1 MIMTNWE
8 KLEDY
13 FNKKSMMEILGVDR
27 DENAHSKF
35 LGWLFEKPKALTL
48 LLTLLNKT
56 PKKNGQPSCVPILN
70 VEDIKEIVSITEDF
84 FIINEEKRR
93 ADILITV
100 YPKENEQPFYI
111 VIENKV
117 YSDEHTKQTSAYFEH
132 YQKIYDGRVFYVFL
146 TLPEKLRLPNQK
158 ATEPECEEFIPITY
172 QDIMSDVLD
181 MIDKDSM
188 VDDYIQCL
196 GISCWQEKNVMAYS
210 KEFADLLNA
219 FWKENKRL
227 IIQFCQVDGC
237 YSDELKDV
245 WNRHSA
251 FLRTVIKALDGMSNM
266 FDGTPDDYRCICK
279 LNDVV
284 NGKDFTQYIIK
295 DSENEPLGKNEL
307 IYTLVCKFMEKRTK
321 TTFDDLLKTFPES
334 WRMKPNSRI
343 GTLTNQIVID
353 KERYDKEVK
362 EKNNWRKLEGINEDV
377 YVLRT
382 LWDGKELM
390 RKVIEKVKGIEE
402 LKDLEIKEQD
412 DVEIIRKK
420 MMSKDKKQSK

>member
-1 MIMTNWE
+1 
-8 KLEDY
+8 
-13 FNKKSMMEILGVDR
+13 MEILGVDR

-35 LGWLFEKPKALTL
+35 LGWLFEKPEAMFHL
-48 LLTLLNKT
+48 LALLNKR
-56 PKKNGQPSCVPILN
+56 QPEVPVVN
-70 VEDIKEIVSITEDF
+70 NAYRIVSITEDF

-132 YQKIYDGRVFYVFL
+132 YRKKYEGRVFYVFL
-146 TLPEKLRLPNQK
+146 TLPIQLCLPKQK
-158 ATEPECEEFIPITY
+158 TTEPECKEFIPITY

-181 MIDKDSM
+181 KLNKDDL

-196 GISCWQEKNVMAYS
+196 GISFWQEKNVMAYS
-210 KEFADLLNA
+210 KNFADLLNS
-219 FWKENKRL
+219 FWKENKSL

-245 WNRHSA
+245 WNKHSA

-266 FDGTPDDYRCICK
+266 FDGTPEDYRCICK

-295 DSENEPLGKNEL
+295 ELGGKSFNKNLL
-307 IYTLVCKFMEKRTK
+307 IYTLVSRYVEKNID
-321 TTFDDLLKTFPES
+321 TTYNNLQTIFPES
-334 WRMKPNSRI
+334 WRMKPNSRR

-353 KERYDKEVK
+353 KKRYDEEVK
-362 EKNNWRKLEGINEDV
+362 DKNNWRKLEGISEDV
-377 YVLRT
+377 YVLQT

-390 RKVIEKVKGIEE
+390 RKVIEKIKGIEE
-402 LKDLEIKEQD
+402 LSDLTIIEQD
-412 DVEIIRKK
+412 DIKIIKERLRKQK
-420 MMSKDKKQSK
+420 TT

>member
-1 MIMTNWE
+1 MELTSWQ
-8 KLEDY
+8 KLDKY
-13 FNKKSMMEILGVDR
+13 FSKKSMMEILGVDR

-35 LGWLFEKPKALTL
+35 LGWLFEKPEAMFHL
-48 LLTLLNKT
+48 LALLNKR
-56 PKKNGQPSCVPILN
+56 QPEVPVVN
-70 VEDIKEIVSITEDF
+70 NAYRIVSITEDF

-132 YQKIYDGRVFYVFL
+132 YRKKYEGRVFYVFL
-146 TLPEKLRLPNQK
+146 TLPIQLCLPKQK
-158 ATEPECEEFIPITY
+158 TTEPECKEFIPITY

-181 MIDKDSM
+181 KLNKDDL

-196 GISCWQEKNVMAYS
+196 GISFWQEKNVMAYS
-210 KEFADLLNA
+210 KNFADLLNS
-219 FWKENKRL
+219 FWKENKSL

-245 WNRHSA
+245 WNKHSA

-266 FDGTPDDYRCICK
+266 FDGTPEDYRCICK

-295 DSENEPLGKNEL
+295 ELGGKSFNKNLL
-307 IYTLVCKFMEKRTK
+307 IYTLVSRYVEKK
-321 TTFDDLLKTFPES
+321 IDTTYNNLQTIFPES
-334 WRMKPNSRI
+334 WRMKPNSRR

-353 KERYDKEVK
+353 KKRYDEEVK
-362 EKNNWRKLEGINEDV
+362 DKNNWRKLEGISEDV
-377 YVLRT
+377 YVLQT

-390 RKVIEKVKGIEE
+390 RKVIEKIKGIEE
-402 LKDLEIKEQD
+402 LSDLTIIEQD
-412 DVEIIRKK
+412 DIKIIKERLRKQK
-420 MMSKDKKQSK
+420 TT

>member
-1 MIMTNWE
+1 
-8 KLEDY
+8 
-13 FNKKSMMEILGVDR
+13 MEILGVDR

-35 LGWLFEKPKALTL
+35 LGWLFEKPEAMFHL
-48 LLTLLNKT
+48 LALLNKR
-56 PKKNGQPSCVPILN
+56 QPEVPVVN
-70 VEDIKEIVSITEDF
+70 NAYRIVSITEDF

-132 YQKIYDGRVFYVFL
+132 YRKKYEGRVFYVFL
-146 TLPEKLRLPNQK
+146 TLPIQLCLPKQK
-158 ATEPECEEFIPITY
+158 TTEPECKEFIPITY

-181 MIDKDSM
+181 KLNKDDL

-196 GISCWQEKNVMAYS
+196 GISFWQEKNVMAYS
-210 KEFADLLNA
+210 KNFADLLNS
-219 FWKENKRL
+219 FWKENKSL

-245 WNRHSA
+245 WNKHSA

-266 FDGTPDDYRCICK
+266 FDGTPEDYRCICK

-295 DSENEPLGKNEL
+295 ELGGKSFNKNLL
-307 IYTLVCKFMEKRTK
+307 IYTLVSRYVEKK
-321 TTFDDLLKTFPES
+321 IDTTYNNLQTIFPES
-334 WRMKPNSRI
+334 WRMKPNSRR

-353 KERYDKEVK
+353 KKRYDEEVK
-362 EKNNWRKLEGINEDV
+362 DKNNWRKLEGISEDV
-377 YVLRT
+377 YVLQT

-390 RKVIEKVKGIEE
+390 RKVIEKIKGIEE
-402 LKDLEIKEQD
+402 LSDLTIIEQD
-412 DVEIIRKK
+412 DIKIIKERLRKQK
-420 MMSKDKKQSK
+420 TT